1 MCLDQ
6 SKEAYGIAEDTV
18 KIGAKVLWLQLG
30 IRDESA
36 KDLMK
41 KNDIEYIENKCT
53 KHGISKIFFRKN
65 AMLFQF

>member
-1 MCLDQ
+1 MYEKITDIKEPVEIVDVFRP

-36 KDLMK
+36 K
-41 KNDIEYIENKCT
+41 IGRA
-53 KHGISKIFFRKN
+53 HV
-65 AMLFQF
+65 